1 MVILTGII
9 SMIFTIGMVVYLE
22 IKLRKIIKIQ
32 KQESEYSESDALNIE
47 EMKSS
52 IDYLL
57 FYKLL
62 DQKEELLEL
71 EEYEKVALI
80 QRILTAKYPDNNV
93 HLIISE

>member
-1 MVILTGII
+1 MVIIGII
-9 SMIFTIGMVVYLE
+9 LILLIIGSIVYSE
-22 IKLRKIIKIQ
+22 FRFRKIIKTQ
-32 KQESEYSESDALNIE
+32 KQESEYSESDALDIE

-62 DQKEELLEL
+62 DQKEEMLEL

-93 HLIISE
+93 HLIIQE